1 MEPEESQSTC
11 LERIHQEHVSAT
23 LSRVALWRSF
33 LFTSLSDSEQH

>member
-23 LSRVALWRSF
+23 LSRVALWSF